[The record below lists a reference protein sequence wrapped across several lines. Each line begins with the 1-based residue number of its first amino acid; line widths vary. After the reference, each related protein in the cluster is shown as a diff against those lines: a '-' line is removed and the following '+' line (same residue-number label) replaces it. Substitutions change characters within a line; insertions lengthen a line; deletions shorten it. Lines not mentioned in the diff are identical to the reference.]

1 MIAGKCQDKRDVA
14 AGIEKQTCSQTRPGF
29 YLCFHGFTVEN
40 REDAVVGRASASE
53 SSNNGKEFS
62 HMQEILRERGEAVK

>member
-1 MIAGKCQDKRDVA
+1 MVAKKRQGQRAVA
-14 AGIEKQTCSQTRPGF
+14 AGNKKQTCSQTRPGF